1 MHISLEIR
9 VIFTCFDAINR
20 YYVLP
25 NLQGVVK
32 MVLSCYC
39 TDQVLKPFFIEKIKQ
54 CLTRW
59 EFFKIKKEKRILIQL
74 ISRTLISGIQ

>member
-1 MHISLEIR
+1 MHISLETR
-9 VIFTCFDAINR
+9 VIFNCFDAINR

-39 TDQVLKPFFIEKIKQ
+39 TDQVLKSFFMMFYEKIKQ

-74 ISRTLISGIQ
+74 IEL

>member
-1 MHISLEIR
+1 MHISLETR
-9 VIFTCFDAINR
+9 VIFTCFDAINRYR

-32 MVLSCYC
+32 MVRSCYC

-59 EFFKIKKEKRILIQL
+59 EFFKMKKEKRILIQL
-74 ISRTLISGIQ
+74 IELQYLKH